1 MASVLFL
8 FLAHLAV
15 GIAASLLLV
24 GQAAGV
30 KFFRFNAG
38 LAAVLLLIA
47 LAFRPDPPAGAPA
60 AGLGFGALLIATG
73 ALLVYWATIGRALAR
88 LPEIDA
94 AFRDG
99 VLSYSKVRAIT
110 RVATR
115 ESEAVLLEIAGSS
128 SAAQLLA
135 RGKPLALPG

>member
-1 MASVLFL
+1 MSSVLFL

-15 GIAASLLLV
+15 GIAAALLLV

-38 LAAVLLLIA
+38 LAAILLLSA

-60 AGLGFGALLIATG
+60 AAFGFGALLVATG

-88 LPEIDA
+88 LRPLLLWTTALGGAGPRWWRRRRAGRWSRRGRPRGSPPPASSRRRRCSGEA
-94 AFRDG
+94 AR
-99 VLSYSKVRAIT
+99 R
-110 RVATR
+110 
-115 ESEAVLLEIAGSS
+115 
-128 SAAQLLA
+128 
-135 RGKPLALPG
+135 